1 MVMKSNDLTQANQ
14 FVGMGAWNLFFHLV
28 FGRQPFKA
36 TLLFLTASGAVILLS
51 LEPLLIKQLFDL
63 FQLGI
68 ERNNLSLIQ
77 SEGLYIFL
85 LITIVWLGS
94 FVINIIGEWIELK
107 TSPAA
112 QVDIQNLF
120 FEFAIKHTNDLIQLK
135 QAGAISFHIKSAGT
149 SISTLITLILYDF
162 ARLITATVMVLIIA
176 LHLPYEFIL
185 AIFIWLC
192 VYCFGSFY
200 FAKKTTNLFQ
210 EYSSVGAKSAGFV
223 TDVLSSID
231 VVHSFNAHEKERY
244 GFSKELHS
252 EKEKSVRN
260 RMLIIKMN
268 TFITGSALFFQIS
281 LIFYA
286 IYLFQYGKLSLGD
299 VALVISLMAMLIAN
313 VNGLCRQF
321 LSFFEQIGTLA
332 SSINAVFQIPKHTKD
347 EGKYELRISSGE
359 ISIKNLSFGYEE
371 GCNVFSNLNLEI
383 KSGEKLGITG
393 PSGCGKS
400 TLLKILTRQH
410 QPDLGAVLIDG
421 HDINNVTFSSLNS
434 GIALIGQEPSLFNRS
449 VSDNIFYPEEHL
461 SVDWSHKL
469 SMLSQY
475 GNVFTT
481 LIHKLNFV
489 VGFKGSRL
497 SGGERQRVAIA
508 RALSKKSAIFLF
520 DEFTS
525 ALDAS
530 VESQLSQILDNVLVQ
545 YTVIIV
551 AHRLSSLK
559 KMDRILYFEQGC
571 IIEEGTHDELI
582 KKKGSYY
589 KNWVLQS

>member
-1 MVMKSNDLTQANQ
+1 M
-14 FVGMGAWNLFFHLV
+14 
-28 FGRQPFKA
+28 
-36 TLLFLTASGAVILLS
+36 
-51 LEPLLIKQLFDL
+51 
-63 FQLGI
+63 
-68 ERNNLSLIQ
+68 
-77 SEGLYIFL
+77 
-85 LITIVWLGS
+85 
-94 FVINIIGEWIELK
+94 
-107 TSPAA
+107 
-112 QVDIQNLF
+112 
-120 FEFAIKHTNDLIQLK
+120 
-135 QAGAISFHIKSAGT
+135 
-149 SISTLITLILYDF
+149 
-162 ARLITATVMVLIIA
+162 
-176 LHLPYEFIL
+176 
-185 AIFIWLC
+185 
-192 VYCFGSFY
+192 
-200 FAKKTTNLFQ
+200 
-210 EYSSVGAKSAGFV
+210 
-223 TDVLSSID
+223 
-231 VVHSFNAHEKERY
+231 
-244 GFSKELHS
+244 
-252 EKEKSVRN
+252 
-260 RMLIIKMN
+260 
-268 TFITGSALFFQIS
+268 
-281 LIFYA
+281 
-286 IYLFQYGKLSLGD
+286 
-299 VALVISLMAMLIAN
+299 
-313 VNGLCRQF
+313 
-321 LSFFEQIGTLA
+321 
-332 SSINAVFQIPKHTKD
+332 
-347 EGKYELRISSGE
+347 RISSGE